1 MILCLETSASICS
14 VAIGMNGTSPVS
26 LRESTVPNDHAS
38 MILRHIDDCLADA
51 EIGLS
56 ELEGVAISQGP
67 GSFTGLRVGVS
78 AAKAIC
84 FAMDLPLIAVSTLAG
99 LAHAAFGMDPD
110 ADYCIPMIE
119 ARKSE
124 VYGAI
129 FDRSLNIIYPEQVI
143 TLFPQWHRSILKEWS
158 NVIFCG
164 SGSQK
169 YQEICAEEPLDV
181 RMINTSATNI
191 LGPAWAK
198 HIKKDYCVIRHFKP
212 NYLKSPHITQPR
224 KVL

>member
-14 VAIGMNGTSPVS
+14 VAIGRNGTTPVS
-26 LRESTVPNDHAS
+26 VRESSVPNDHAS
-38 MILRHIDDCLADA
+38 MILQHIDDCLKDA

-56 ELEGVAISQGP
+56 ELAGVAISQGP

-78 AAKAIC
+78 TAKAIC
-84 FAMDLPLIAVSTLAG
+84 FALDLPLIAVSTLAG
-99 LAHAAFGMDPD
+99 LAHAAFDMNPD

-119 ARKSE
+119 ARKAE

-129 FDRSLNIIYPEQVI
+129 FDRSLHVIFPEQVVS
-143 TLFPQWHRSILKEWS
+143 LFPQWHRSILKEPAK
-158 NVIFCG
+158 VIFCG

-169 YQEICAEEPLDV
+169 YQEICAEEPVDICLT
-181 RMINTSATNI
+181 NTSATNI
-191 LGPAWAK
+191 LGLAWAK